1 MYDLYANDRRFQ
13 CDMILM
19 VFFYQIQQTK
29 YNCGLQVLVIIFW
42 ANISLPINLRR
53 IESKHFPK
61 WVGLGP

>member
-1 MYDLYANDRRFQ
+1 MYGLCANDRRFQ

-29 YNCGLQVLVIIFW
+29 CNCGQVLVIIFW